1 MDMQK
6 IISALQCARIC
17 ANQHNK
23 IKRIEDFDRFI
34 AEIAYSR
41 NIEVRGMQYPYAVAK
56 VLNYDAIK
64 LQETLYKQTEY
75 FERRINAL
83 HRRASLHK
91 GEICGSRARAEIT
104 GMITVLNALGY
115 EVKMNWDLWCAECEI
130 VPSEAV
136 AKSME
141 VQND

>member
-1 MDMQK
+1 MQK

-23 IKRIEDFDRFI
+23 IKRIEDFDRYI

-41 NIEVRGMQYPYAVAK
+41 NIEVRGMQYPYAVAR

-64 LQETLYKQTEY
+64 LQETLDKQTEY
-75 FERRINAL
+75 FERRIDAL

-91 GEICGSRARAEIT
+91 DEMCGHRARAEIT

-115 EVKMNWDLWCAECEI
+115 EVKMDWDLWCAECEI
-130 VPSEAV
+130 VPAEAV

-141 VQND
+141 VK

>member
-6 IISALQCARIC
+6 IISALQCARIS

-23 IKRIEDFDRFI
+23 IKCIEDFDRYI

-41 NIEVRGMQYPYAVAK
+41 NIDVRGMQYPYAVAE
-56 VLNYDAIK
+56 VLSYNAIK
-64 LQETLYKQTEY
+64 FQDKFYQQMEY
-75 FERRINAL
+75 FERRIDAL

-91 GEICGSRARAEIT
+91 GEMCGHRTRAEIT

-130 VPSEAV
+130 VRAEHL
-136 AKSME
+136 AKSLE

>member
-6 IISALQCARIC
+6 IISALQSARIC

-41 NIEVRGMQYPYAVAK
+41 NIEVRGMQYPYAVAR

-64 LQETLYKQTEY
+64 LQEKFYTQTEY
-75 FERRINAL
+75 FERRIDAL

-91 GEICGSRARAEIT
+91 GEICGHRARAEIT
-104 GMITVLNALGY
+104 GIITVLNALGY

-130 VPSEAV
+130 TPAEDL
-136 AKSME
+136 AKSLE
-141 VQND
+141 VK

>member
-1 MDMQK
+1 MQK

-23 IKRIEDFDRFI
+23 IKRIEDFDRYI

-41 NIEVRGMQYPYAVAK
+41 NIEVQGMQYPYAVAK

-64 LQETLYKQTEY
+64 LQEKLYKQTEY
-75 FERRINAL
+75 FERRIDAL

-91 GEICGSRARAEIT
+91 GEICGHRARAEIT
-104 GMITVLNALGY
+104 GIITVLNALGY
-115 EVKMNWDLWCAECEI
+115 EVKMNWDLWCAECVIIPAEDF
-130 VPSEAV
+130 
-136 AKSME
+136 AKSLE
-141 VQND
+141 VK

>member
-17 ANQHNK
+17 ANRHNK
-23 IKRIEDFDRFI
+23 IKRIEDFDRYI

-41 NIEVRGMQYPYAVAK
+41 NIEVQGMQYPYAVAK

-75 FERRINAL
+75 FERRIDAL

-130 VPSEAV
+130 VPAEAV

-141 VQND
+141 VK

>member
-1 MDMQK
+1 MDIQK
-6 IISALQCARIC
+6 IILALQCARIS
-17 ANQHNK
+17 QYNK
-23 IKRIEDFDRFI
+23 INCIEDFDRYI
-34 AEIAYSR
+34 AKIAYSR

-64 LQETLYKQTEY
+64 LQEKLYKQTEY
-75 FERRINAL
+75 FERRIDAL

-91 GEICGSRARAEIT
+91 GEICGHRARAEIT

-130 VPSEAV
+130 IPVEDF
-136 AKSME
+136 AKNLE
-141 VQND
+141 VK

>member
-23 IKRIEDFDRFI
+23 IKRIEDFDRYI

-64 LQETLYKQTEY
+64 LQEKLYKQTEY
-75 FERRINAL
+75 FERRIDAL

-91 GEICGSRARAEIT
+91 GEICGHRARAEIT
-104 GMITVLNALGY
+104 GIITVLNALGY

-130 VPSEAV
+130 VPAGEF
-136 AKSME
+136 AKNLE
-141 VQND
+141 VR

>member
-23 IKRIEDFDRFI
+23 IKRIEDFDRYI

-41 NIEVRGMQYPYAVAK
+41 NIEVQGMQYPYAVAK

-75 FERRINAL
+75 FERRIDAL

-130 VPSEAV
+130 VPAEAV

-141 VQND
+141 VK

>member
-6 IISALQCARIC
+6 IISALQCARIS
-17 ANQHNK
+17 NK
-23 IKRIEDFDRFI
+23 IQCIEDFDRYI
-34 AEIAYSR
+34 AENAYIR
-41 NIEVRGMQYPYAVAK
+41 NIDVRGMQYPYAVAE
-56 VLNYDAIK
+56 VLSHDAIK
-64 LQETLYKQTEY
+64 LQENFYKQMEY
-75 FERRINAL
+75 LERRIDAL

-91 GEICGSRARAEIT
+91 GEICGHRARAEIT

-130 VPSEAV
+130 VPAEAV

-141 VQND
+141 VK

>member
-1 MDMQK
+1 MNMQE

-23 IKRIEDFDRFI
+23 IKRIEDFDHYI
-34 AEIAYSR
+34 AKIAYSR
-41 NIEVRGMQYPYAVAK
+41 NIEVQGMQYPYAVAK

-64 LQETLYKQTEY
+64 LQEKLYKQTEY
-75 FERRINAL
+75 FERHINAL
-83 HRRASLHK
+83 HRYACLHK
-91 GEICGSRARAEIT
+91 GEICGSRARAAIT

-130 VPSEAV
+130 VPAEDL
-136 AKSME
+136 AKNLE

>member
-1 MDMQK
+1 MQK

-23 IKRIEDFDRFI
+23 IKRIEDFDRYI

-41 NIEVRGMQYPYAVAK
+41 NIEVRGMQYPYAVAR

-75 FERRINAL
+75 FERRIDAL

-104 GMITVLNALGY
+104 GIITVLNALGY

-130 VPSEAV
+130 VPAEAV

-141 VQND
+141 AQHD

>member
-23 IKRIEDFDRFI
+23 IKRIEDFDRYI

-41 NIEVRGMQYPYAVAK
+41 NIEVQGMQYPYAVAK

-64 LQETLYKQTEY
+64 LQEKLYKQTEY
-75 FERRINAL
+75 FERRIDAL

-104 GMITVLNALGY
+104 GIITVLNALGY

-130 VPSEAV
+130 VPAEAV
-136 AKSME
+136 AKSLE
-141 VQND
+141 VKHD

>member
-23 IKRIEDFDRFI
+23 IKRIEDFDRYI

-64 LQETLYKQTEY
+64 LQEKLYKQSEY
-75 FERRINAL
+75 FERRIDAL

-104 GMITVLNALGY
+104 GIITVLNALGY

-130 VPSEAV
+130 VPAEAV
-136 AKSME
+136 AKSLE
-141 VQND
+141 VKHD